1 MDKLDFRKLSTIGL
15 ILGGIATM
23 AQIISLPLPY
33 VIGVGLASLVVLIYG
48 FIVRRRVRR
57 LPEIPAP
64 QENSVSV
71 RNIVTPA
78 EFEDLDKLY
87 HLCFGSSSVPTE
99 VLKSWW
105 TAHPR
110 GLLGLFKNGEVI
122 GGVSIWSIDDETF
135 NKIKNGFIKEREI
148 LYNNIDNSSCDK
160 YYVSEIAITNKER
173 NMFNLSE
180 LLQGVIEHLK
190 DISCYPTSILALG
203 YSPQG
208 INLMKRFGFIKQL
221 NADKTPD
228 KQPLF
233 LLSIESKDDMQK
245 LLENLEKLQNIK
257 A

>member
-15 ILGGIATM
+15 ILGGIATI

-33 VIGVGLASLVVLIYG
+33 VIGVGVASLVVLIYG
-48 FIVRRRVRR
+48 FTVRRRVRR

-148 LYNNIDNSSCDK
+148 LYSNIDNSSCDK

-180 LLQGVIEHLK
+180 
-190 DISCYPTSILALG
+190 
-203 YSPQG
+203 
-208 INLMKRFGFIKQL
+208 
-221 NADKTPD
+221 
-228 KQPLF
+228 
-233 LLSIESKDDMQK
+233 
-245 LLENLEKLQNIK
+245 
-257 A
+257 